1 MIRPG
6 SPCLWACG
14 KHVESRV
21 WWIAVVGGGGEGG
34 ERAAQVV
41 EVELVVAGVVI
52 TVTSQRMA
60 AVI

>member
-1 MIRPG
+1 M
-6 SPCLWACG
+6 
-14 KHVESRV
+14 
-21 WWIAVVGGGGEGG
+21 VGGGGCGGEGG
-34 ERAAQVV
+34 ERTAQVV